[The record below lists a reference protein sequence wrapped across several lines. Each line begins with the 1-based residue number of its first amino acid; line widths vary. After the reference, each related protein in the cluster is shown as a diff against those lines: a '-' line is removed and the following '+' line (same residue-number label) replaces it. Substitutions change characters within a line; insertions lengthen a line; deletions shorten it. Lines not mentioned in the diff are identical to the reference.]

1 MSEQSQPFFDMAT
14 RIEKID
20 SAEFA
25 GAVVIVPPGD
35 GEPITFLHTDPNPVL
50 AAFWAAVSGRV
61 EIGVASAQE
70 KETAMQPW
78 AVGRR

>member
-1 MSEQSQPFFDMAT
+1 MSDQSQPFSDMAA

-20 SAEFA
+20 LAEFA
-25 GAVVIVPPGD
+25 GAVVIVPPGE

-61 EIGVASAQE
+61 EIGVAKAQE
-70 KETAMQPW
+70 AETSMQPW
-78 AVGRR
+78 GSGRR